1 MFSKYKIRE
10 IPKSSADYP
19 KEWRALSD
27 APETAYAVGDLSLL
41 RQTKLVVVGSRRT
54 PAPALKLGQTIAKD
68 LSYSLVVT
76 TGTADGGD
84 GAAIDGALSGSGKV
98 ICVLAG
104 GFSSVSQ
111 ALQPLLEKVSEKGLI
126 LSPHPYETPVRSFSY
141 EYRNKLLAALGV
153 GTLVLGAAEKSG
165 ALITARYAWGQKKPV
180 FALPYFPGSAAGEG
194 CNAIIKAGGVL
205 TETAFDIANKLGIT
219 LEEEKIVPVSLTT
232 DELKVMT
239 ALRNLSEGHI
249 MDIAAVSGLPTF
261 KAKSVLSAL
270 EVKGVVVALGG
281 NRYKPIKEGG
291 KL

>member
-1 MFSKYKIRE
+1 MFSKYKIKE
-10 IPKSSADYP
+10 ISKSSADYP
-19 KEWRALSD
+19 REWLAFSD
-27 APETAYAVGDLSLL
+27 APEAVYAVGDLSLL
-41 RQTKLVVVGSRRT
+41 RGNKLVIVGSRRT
-54 PAPALKLGQTIAKD
+54 PVPALKLGQSIAKD

-84 GAAIDGALSGSGKV
+84 SAAIDGALSGSGRV

-104 GFSSVSQ
+104 GFSSISPN
-111 ALQPLLEKVSEKGLI
+111 LQPLLEKVSEKGLI

-141 EYRNKLLAALGV
+141 EYRNKLLAALGM

-165 ALITARYAWGQKKPV
+165 SLITARYAWGQKKPV

-194 CNAIIKAGGVL
+194 CNAILKAGGFL
-205 TETAFDIANKLGIT
+205 TETAFDVANRLGIT
-219 LEEEKIVPVSLTT
+219 LEEEKIAAVPLTT

-249 MDIAAVSGLPTF
+249 MDIAAVSGIPTF
-261 KAKSVLSAL
+261 KAKAILSAL
-270 EVKGVVVALGG
+270 EVKGVIVSLGG

-291 KL
+291 NL